1 MGVLPDKGPGDSGA
15 DHPAVLIGGL
25 GEEKHILRGAAPGGG
40 VTPAQAA
47 ENDPPQVVHNPL
59 ETVPGDRAVPLAHH
73 GNQSDMDGL
82 SAASGQT
89 RHGMADNA
97 EEVILAHERPL
108 TGQLLELFQQVATSL
123 SSALWRSL
131 HVATHRPLCFSH
143 AKLSSCLVTEEDR
156 LPLTI
161 AVSSGS
167 Y

>member
-1 MGVLPDKGPGDSGA
+1 MGRPASLGFHSSG
-15 DHPAVLIGGL
+15 LTL
-25 GEEKHILRGAAPGGG
+25 GIEYL
-40 VTPAQAA
+40 
-47 ENDPPQVVHNPL
+47 
-59 ETVPGDRAVPLAHH
+59 PLACWNSPTLGVGRVWEHLQL
-73 GNQSDMDGL
+73 GVRLQSRF
-82 SAASGQT
+82 QT
-89 RHGMADNA
+89 
-97 EEVILAHERPL
+97 LAFRERK
-108 TGQLLELFQQVATSL
+108 LLELFQQVATSL